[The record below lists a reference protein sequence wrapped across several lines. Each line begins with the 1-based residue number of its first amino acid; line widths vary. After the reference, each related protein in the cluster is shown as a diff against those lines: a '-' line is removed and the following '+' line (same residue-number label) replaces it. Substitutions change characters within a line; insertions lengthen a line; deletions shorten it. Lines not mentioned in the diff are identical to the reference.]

1 MKLLHS
7 LFGEWG
13 EDIMVSR
20 EKPALAGLAMSNL
33 TYVMFEDTVIL
44 RRVGQ

>member
-1 MKLLHS
+1 
-7 LFGEWG
+7 
-13 EDIMVSR
+13 MVSR